1 MKIKTRLHLSIILSL
16 ILTVTIGMFVL
27 FALQKMNAEIEKG
40 RTTTKIVK
48 GMAELKIVAHEYL
61 LHPTDR
67 SLMQWKSTYDY
78 LTKSLMKKTNG
89 FESPA
94 EKIALGK
101 ILRNITRF
109 KAAFNNVTTSFGKEQ
124 GFGKQKSAISP
135 DFRDRLISELLV
147 KSQATVSPVFQL
159 QQVIQTELMAAQQKS
174 GLLIVI
180 FLIILAFFVIA
191 ISLWIN
197 RSIARPLSELEKD
210 IGIVGSGN
218 LDHKVGTAA
227 KDEIGQLSRSFD
239 MMTEDLKETTTSI
252 AELNK
257 EIDERKQVEETL
269 RESEEKIRSLV
280 GNIPGVS
287 YRCRCDDQWTM
298 EFISDEVKIL
308 TGYPASDFLQ
318 NAVRSWASIMH
329 PEGRETVEE
338 YALEIINRKE
348 PYTVEYRI
356 IGADGDIRWCY
367 EKGRGVFDERGK
379 LCFLDGVIVDRTK
392 QKQAEEA
399 LKEAL
404 EGLEDQVRERTAELA
419 EVNWGLKQEVDERK
433 QAEQALI
440 ESEEKYRTLV
450 ETVTDVVL
458 IVDPEGKLTYLNPQ
472 CERISGYRV
481 EDLIGHSFTEFL
493 SPHYIESSLER
504 FKRGLSG
511 EESPIEEVSIL
522 HKDGSQVPVE
532 INTTT
537 LFDAEGKPVGRIGVV
552 RDISERKR
560 LETRLLQAQRL
571 ESLGVFAAGIAHDF
585 ENILSIIRGFTD
597 IAIREVPEKSR
608 AKQNLDGALRGVQRA
623 ADLVKQIIAF
633 SRQSKPEQRPV
644 LVTPIVEDAVSLL
657 KVSFPSTI
665 EIRLDLQVG
674 SGTVYADP
682 TQIHQILMNLGTNA
696 AHAMREKGGILE
708 VSLLE
713 VEMDAAALAG
723 LPDISPGDYLRMTVS
738 DTGEGISPEV
748 LDRIFDP
755 YFSTTERGEGTGLGL
770 SVVHGIVKSHG
781 GAITVHSKPLE
792 GTTFH
797 TYLPL
802 MDYKAEPEEQVIP
815 YEPLIGGNERIL
827 FVDDEEDMVF
837 LARQLLESLGYGVD
851 TRTTGV
857 EALALFRAQPDRF
870 DLVITDMR
878 LPGMTGERLAE
889 NIKKIRRDTPII
901 LCTGFGED
909 ISKERARRMG
919 VREVLLKPLVDI
931 DLTKTIRKVLDG

>member
-1 MKIKTRLHLSIILSL
+1 MLVDTGRKRAEDALIETQAKLESRVQECTAELSIANEKLRH
-16 ILTVTIGMFVL
+16 
-27 FALQKMNAEIEKG
+27 EIEERK
-40 RTTTKIVK
+40 K
-48 GMAELKIVAHEYL
+48 AEL
-61 LHPTDR
+61 
-67 SLMQWKSTYDY
+67 
-78 LTKSLMKKTNG
+78 
-89 FESPA
+89 
-94 EKIALGK
+94 
-101 ILRNITRF
+101 
-109 KAAFNNVTTSFGKEQ
+109 
-124 GFGKQKSAISP
+124 
-135 DFRDRLISELLV
+135 
-147 KSQATVSPVFQL
+147 
-159 QQVIQTELMAAQQKS
+159 
-174 GLLIVI
+174 
-180 FLIILAFFVIA
+180 
-191 ISLWIN
+191 
-197 RSIARPLSELEKD
+197 
-210 IGIVGSGN
+210 
-218 LDHKVGTAA
+218 
-227 KDEIGQLSRSFD
+227 
-239 MMTEDLKETTTSI
+239 
-252 AELNK
+252 
-257 EIDERKQVEETL
+257 
-269 RESEEKIRSLV
+269 
-280 GNIPGVS
+280 
-287 YRCRCDDQWTM
+287 
-298 EFISDEVKIL
+298 
-308 TGYPASDFLQ
+308 
-318 NAVRSWASIMH
+318 
-329 PEGRETVEE
+329 
-338 YALEIINRKE
+338 
-348 PYTVEYRI
+348 
-356 IGADGDIRWCY
+356 
-367 EKGRGVFDERGK
+367 
-379 LCFLDGVIVDRTK
+379 
-392 QKQAEEA
+392 A
-399 LKEAL
+399 LKESK
-404 EGLEDQVRERTAELA
+404 EGHRT
-419 EVNWGLKQEVDERK
+419 
-433 QAEQALI
+433 LI
-440 ESEEKYRTLV
+440 ETI
-450 ETVTDVVL
+450 TDAVV
-458 IVDPEGKLTYLNPQ
+458 IVDPEGKLTYLNP
-472 CERISGYRV
+472 EYGRISGHRF
-481 EDLIGHSFTEFL
+481 EDLIGRSFTEL
-493 SPHYIESSLER
+493 VAPEYIESTLAR
-504 FKRGLSG
+504 FRRGLSG
-511 EESPIEEVSIL
+511 EETPIEEISIL

-537 LFDAEGKPVGRIGVV
+537 LLDADGKLIGRVSVV
-552 RDISERKR
+552 RDISKRKS
-560 LETRLLQAQRL
+560 LEAHLLQAQRL
-571 ESLGVFAAGIAHDF
+571 ESIGILAVGIAHDF
-585 ENILSIIRGFTD
+585 DNILSIIRGFTN
-597 IAIREVPEKSR
+597 IAIHKVPEKSR

-633 SRQSKPEQRPV
+633 SRQSKPERRPV
-644 LVTPIVEDAVSLL
+644 LVSSIVEDAVSLL

>member
-1 MKIKTRLHLSIILSL
+1 MLVDTGRKRAEDALIETQAKLESRVQECTAELSIANEKLRH
-16 ILTVTIGMFVL
+16 
-27 FALQKMNAEIEKG
+27 EIEERK
-40 RTTTKIVK
+40 K
-48 GMAELKIVAHEYL
+48 AEL
-61 LHPTDR
+61 
-67 SLMQWKSTYDY
+67 
-78 LTKSLMKKTNG
+78 
-89 FESPA
+89 
-94 EKIALGK
+94 
-101 ILRNITRF
+101 
-109 KAAFNNVTTSFGKEQ
+109 
-124 GFGKQKSAISP
+124 
-135 DFRDRLISELLV
+135 
-147 KSQATVSPVFQL
+147 
-159 QQVIQTELMAAQQKS
+159 
-174 GLLIVI
+174 
-180 FLIILAFFVIA
+180 
-191 ISLWIN
+191 
-197 RSIARPLSELEKD
+197 
-210 IGIVGSGN
+210 
-218 LDHKVGTAA
+218 
-227 KDEIGQLSRSFD
+227 
-239 MMTEDLKETTTSI
+239 
-252 AELNK
+252 
-257 EIDERKQVEETL
+257 
-269 RESEEKIRSLV
+269 
-280 GNIPGVS
+280 
-287 YRCRCDDQWTM
+287 
-298 EFISDEVKIL
+298 
-308 TGYPASDFLQ
+308 
-318 NAVRSWASIMH
+318 
-329 PEGRETVEE
+329 
-338 YALEIINRKE
+338 
-348 PYTVEYRI
+348 
-356 IGADGDIRWCY
+356 
-367 EKGRGVFDERGK
+367 
-379 LCFLDGVIVDRTK
+379 
-392 QKQAEEA
+392 A
-399 LKEAL
+399 LKESK
-404 EGLEDQVRERTAELA
+404 EGHRT
-419 EVNWGLKQEVDERK
+419 
-433 QAEQALI
+433 LI
-440 ESEEKYRTLV
+440 ETI
-450 ETVTDVVL
+450 TDAVV
-458 IVDPEGKLTYLNPQ
+458 IVDPEGKLTYLNP
-472 CERISGYRV
+472 EYGRISGHRF
-481 EDLIGHSFTEFL
+481 EDLIGRSFTEFVA
-493 SPHYIESSLER
+493 PEYIESTLAR
-504 FKRGLSG
+504 FRRGLSG
-511 EESPIEEVSIL
+511 EETPIEEISIL

-537 LFDAEGKPVGRIGVV
+537 LLDADGKLIGRVSVV
-552 RDISERKR
+552 RDISKRKS
-560 LETRLLQAQRL
+560 LEAHLLQAQRL
-571 ESLGVFAAGIAHDF
+571 ESIGILAVGIAHDF
-585 ENILSIIRGFTD
+585 DNILSIIRGFTN
-597 IAIREVPEKSR
+597 IAIHKVPEKSR

>member
-1 MKIKTRLHLSIILSL
+1 MLVDTGRKRAEDALIETQAKLESRVQECTAELSIANEKLRH
-16 ILTVTIGMFVL
+16 
-27 FALQKMNAEIEKG
+27 EIEERK
-40 RTTTKIVK
+40 K
-48 GMAELKIVAHEYL
+48 AEL
-61 LHPTDR
+61 
-67 SLMQWKSTYDY
+67 
-78 LTKSLMKKTNG
+78 
-89 FESPA
+89 
-94 EKIALGK
+94 
-101 ILRNITRF
+101 
-109 KAAFNNVTTSFGKEQ
+109 
-124 GFGKQKSAISP
+124 
-135 DFRDRLISELLV
+135 
-147 KSQATVSPVFQL
+147 
-159 QQVIQTELMAAQQKS
+159 
-174 GLLIVI
+174 
-180 FLIILAFFVIA
+180 
-191 ISLWIN
+191 
-197 RSIARPLSELEKD
+197 
-210 IGIVGSGN
+210 
-218 LDHKVGTAA
+218 
-227 KDEIGQLSRSFD
+227 
-239 MMTEDLKETTTSI
+239 
-252 AELNK
+252 
-257 EIDERKQVEETL
+257 
-269 RESEEKIRSLV
+269 
-280 GNIPGVS
+280 
-287 YRCRCDDQWTM
+287 
-298 EFISDEVKIL
+298 
-308 TGYPASDFLQ
+308 
-318 NAVRSWASIMH
+318 
-329 PEGRETVEE
+329 
-338 YALEIINRKE
+338 
-348 PYTVEYRI
+348 
-356 IGADGDIRWCY
+356 
-367 EKGRGVFDERGK
+367 
-379 LCFLDGVIVDRTK
+379 
-392 QKQAEEA
+392 A
-399 LKEAL
+399 LKESK
-404 EGLEDQVRERTAELA
+404 EGHRT
-419 EVNWGLKQEVDERK
+419 
-433 QAEQALI
+433 LI
-440 ESEEKYRTLV
+440 ETI
-450 ETVTDVVL
+450 TDAVV
-458 IVDPEGKLTYLNPQ
+458 IVDPEGKLTYLNP
-472 CERISGYRV
+472 EYGRISGHRF
-481 EDLIGHSFTEFL
+481 EDLIGRSFTEL
-493 SPHYIESSLER
+493 VAPEYIESTLAR
-504 FKRGLSG
+504 FRRGLSG
-511 EESPIEEVSIL
+511 EETPIEEISIL

-537 LFDAEGKPVGRIGVV
+537 LLDADGKLIGRVSVV
-552 RDISERKR
+552 RDISKRKS
-560 LETRLLQAQRL
+560 LEAHLLQAQRL
-571 ESLGVFAAGIAHDF
+571 ESIGILAVGIAHDF
-585 ENILSIIRGFTD
+585 DNILSIIRGFTN
-597 IAIREVPEKSR
+597 IAIHKVPEKSR

-633 SRQSKPEQRPV
+633 SRQSKPERRPV
-644 LVTPIVEDAVSLL
+644 LVSSIVEDAVSLL

-909 ISKERARRMG
+909 ISKERARKMG
-919 VREVLLKPLVDI
+919 IREILLKPLVNI
-931 DLTKTIRKVLDG
+931 DLTKTIRKVLDAGRREV

>member
-1 MKIKTRLHLSIILSL
+1 MLVDAGRKRAEDALIETQAKLESRVQECTAELSIANEKLRH
-16 ILTVTIGMFVL
+16 
-27 FALQKMNAEIEKG
+27 EIEERK
-40 RTTTKIVK
+40 K
-48 GMAELKIVAHEYL
+48 AEL
-61 LHPTDR
+61 
-67 SLMQWKSTYDY
+67 
-78 LTKSLMKKTNG
+78 
-89 FESPA
+89 
-94 EKIALGK
+94 
-101 ILRNITRF
+101 
-109 KAAFNNVTTSFGKEQ
+109 
-124 GFGKQKSAISP
+124 
-135 DFRDRLISELLV
+135 
-147 KSQATVSPVFQL
+147 
-159 QQVIQTELMAAQQKS
+159 
-174 GLLIVI
+174 
-180 FLIILAFFVIA
+180 
-191 ISLWIN
+191 
-197 RSIARPLSELEKD
+197 
-210 IGIVGSGN
+210 
-218 LDHKVGTAA
+218 
-227 KDEIGQLSRSFD
+227 
-239 MMTEDLKETTTSI
+239 
-252 AELNK
+252 
-257 EIDERKQVEETL
+257 
-269 RESEEKIRSLV
+269 
-280 GNIPGVS
+280 
-287 YRCRCDDQWTM
+287 
-298 EFISDEVKIL
+298 
-308 TGYPASDFLQ
+308 
-318 NAVRSWASIMH
+318 
-329 PEGRETVEE
+329 
-338 YALEIINRKE
+338 
-348 PYTVEYRI
+348 
-356 IGADGDIRWCY
+356 
-367 EKGRGVFDERGK
+367 
-379 LCFLDGVIVDRTK
+379 
-392 QKQAEEA
+392 A
-399 LKEAL
+399 LKESK
-404 EGLEDQVRERTAELA
+404 EGHRT
-419 EVNWGLKQEVDERK
+419 
-433 QAEQALI
+433 LI
-440 ESEEKYRTLV
+440 ETI
-450 ETVTDVVL
+450 TDAVV
-458 IVDPEGKLTYLNPQ
+458 IVDPEGKLTYLNP
-472 CERISGYRV
+472 EYGRISGHRF
-481 EDLIGHSFTEFL
+481 EDLIGRSFTEL
-493 SPHYIESSLER
+493 VAPEYIESTLAR
-504 FKRGLSG
+504 FRRGLSG
-511 EESPIEEVSIL
+511 EETPIEEISIL

-537 LFDAEGKPVGRIGVV
+537 LLDADGKLIGRVSVV
-552 RDISERKR
+552 RDISKRKS
-560 LETRLLQAQRL
+560 LEAHLLQAQRL
-571 ESLGVFAAGIAHDF
+571 ESIGILAVGIAHDF
-585 ENILSIIRGFTD
+585 DNILSIIRGFTN
-597 IAIREVPEKSR
+597 IAIHKVPEKSR

-633 SRQSKPEQRPV
+633 SRQSKPERRPV
-644 LVTPIVEDAVSLL
+644 LVSSIVEDAVSLL

-738 DTGEGISPEV
+738 DTGEGITPEV

>member
-1 MKIKTRLHLSIILSL
+1 MLVDTGRKRAEDALIETQAKLESRVQECTAELSIANEKLRH
-16 ILTVTIGMFVL
+16 
-27 FALQKMNAEIEKG
+27 EIEERK
-40 RTTTKIVK
+40 K
-48 GMAELKIVAHEYL
+48 AEL
-61 LHPTDR
+61 
-67 SLMQWKSTYDY
+67 
-78 LTKSLMKKTNG
+78 
-89 FESPA
+89 
-94 EKIALGK
+94 
-101 ILRNITRF
+101 
-109 KAAFNNVTTSFGKEQ
+109 
-124 GFGKQKSAISP
+124 
-135 DFRDRLISELLV
+135 
-147 KSQATVSPVFQL
+147 
-159 QQVIQTELMAAQQKS
+159 
-174 GLLIVI
+174 
-180 FLIILAFFVIA
+180 
-191 ISLWIN
+191 
-197 RSIARPLSELEKD
+197 
-210 IGIVGSGN
+210 
-218 LDHKVGTAA
+218 
-227 KDEIGQLSRSFD
+227 
-239 MMTEDLKETTTSI
+239 
-252 AELNK
+252 
-257 EIDERKQVEETL
+257 
-269 RESEEKIRSLV
+269 
-280 GNIPGVS
+280 
-287 YRCRCDDQWTM
+287 
-298 EFISDEVKIL
+298 
-308 TGYPASDFLQ
+308 
-318 NAVRSWASIMH
+318 
-329 PEGRETVEE
+329 
-338 YALEIINRKE
+338 
-348 PYTVEYRI
+348 
-356 IGADGDIRWCY
+356 
-367 EKGRGVFDERGK
+367 
-379 LCFLDGVIVDRTK
+379 
-392 QKQAEEA
+392 A
-399 LKEAL
+399 LKESK
-404 EGLEDQVRERTAELA
+404 EGHRT
-419 EVNWGLKQEVDERK
+419 
-433 QAEQALI
+433 LI
-440 ESEEKYRTLV
+440 ETI
-450 ETVTDVVL
+450 TDAVV
-458 IVDPEGKLTYLNPQ
+458 IVDPEGKLTYLNP
-472 CERISGYRV
+472 EYGRISGHRF
-481 EDLIGHSFTEFL
+481 EDLIGRSFTEL
-493 SPHYIESSLER
+493 VAPEYIESTLAR
-504 FKRGLSG
+504 FRRGLSG
-511 EESPIEEVSIL
+511 EETPIEEISIL

-537 LFDAEGKPVGRIGVV
+537 LLDAEGKLLGRVSV
-552 RDISERKR
+552 LRDISKRKS
-560 LETRLLQAQRL
+560 LEAHLLQAQRL
-571 ESLGVFAAGIAHDF
+571 ESIGILAVGIAHDF
-585 ENILSIIRGFTD
+585 DNILSIIRGFTN
-597 IAIREVPEKSR
+597 IAIHKVPEKSR

-633 SRQSKPEQRPV
+633 SRQSKPERRPV
-644 LVTPIVEDAVSLL
+644 LVSSIVEDAVSLL

-919 VREVLLKPLVDI
+919 VRDVLLKPLVDI